1 MKHSLRKTPSLLHL
15 VYKYD
20 GAGGNVTGCH
30 LTLSC
35 EGSLMTL
42 AVDLSG
48 NFRARDRA
56 IRTYLDAVTLA
67 RDHHKLKFVQC
78 HDTLVRTRLVRAW
91 EQVAHPRDPRIAF
104 HLEQRAAALVGRLEV
119 AEAGFGIDH
128 HGAELEHLEV
138 LAVLTD
144 TGLLEEH
151 RALVAGLD
159 GDGDG
164 GDQW

>member
-1 MKHSLRKTPSLLHL
+1 MMHSLRKTPSLLHL

-56 IRTYLDAVTLA
+56 TRTYLDAVTLA

-91 EQVAHPRDPRIAF
+91 EQVAHPRMRLALLMGSRGASLYEVTPRSLFMGGVQLDVLSVLDSAPRDAQASRGWRSSGF
-104 HLEQRAAALVGRLEV
+104 QASGFRHSQ
-119 AEAGFGIDH
+119 AG
-128 HGAELEHLEV
+128 V
-138 LAVLTD
+138 
-144 TGLLEEH
+144 
-151 RALVAGLD
+151 
-159 GDGDG
+159 
-164 GDQW
+164 